1 MKNKII
7 RIAGIVYGIIPKI
20 FINFCMERL
29 KYIRGS
35 LFSQTITGEKII
47 NISQKDKH
55 VFFGYYDITPFSE
68 DDSILL
74 AMQTPFIKRSPGIRD
89 EAEIG
94 FYQVNYPERG
104 FTFLGRTSTW
114 CWQQGCR
121 LQWYGK
127 DKNQIIYNC
136 IVNGEYGFIIA
147 EVPSGRIIKKIK
159 KPLYSISEDGDWG
172 LSLNF
177 SRLQRL
183 RPGYGYGILPDN
195 SANNPRPDDDG
206 VELINLKTGE
216 SKLLFSVKDIAE
228 IKPHNSMDGA
238 NHYFNHLMINPSGSK
253 FLFFHLW
260 MKDEK
265 RHSRMFVMDKNG
277 ENIKLLNNSGSV
289 SHYNWVSDD
298 EIILYSLV
306 GDKNKYTYAIFNS
319 LSGKISYFGKNV
331 PKKDGHP
338 TLLKNGKIFIT
349 DTYPDLLSQ
358 RSLLSYD
365 IERDEAKV
373 LARFDD
379 PRNFTGEFRCD
390 LHPRISNNEKMIC
403 VDRIINGKRNISIIP
418 VDTGKL

>member
-7 RIAGIVYGIIPKI
+7 RIAGIIYEIIPKI
-20 FINFCMERL
+20 LINFCMERF

-47 NISQKDKH
+47 NIGQKDKH
-55 VFFGYYDITPFSE
+55 VFFSYYDITPFSE
-68 DDSILL
+68 NDSILL

-89 EAEIG
+89 EAEVG
-94 FYQVNYPERG
+94 FYQVNYSERG
-104 FTFLGRTSTW
+104 FTSLDRTNTW

-127 DKNQIIYNC
+127 DKKQIIYNR
-136 IVNGEYGFIIA
+136 IVDGGYGSVIA
-147 EVPSGRIIKKIK
+147 EVPSGKIIKKIK

-183 RPGYGYGILPDN
+183 RPGYGYRTLPDN
-195 SANNPRPDDDG
+195 SANNPEPNDDG

-228 IKPHNSMDGA
+228 IKPHDSMDGA
-238 NHYFNHLMINPSGSK
+238 EHYFNHLMFNPSGSK

-260 MKDEK
+260 MKFGK
-265 RHSRMFVMDKNG
+265 RHSRIFVADKNG
-277 ENIKLLNNSGSV
+277 KNITLLNNSGSV

-306 GDKNKYTYAIFNS
+306 GDKNKYMYAIFDS
-319 LSGKISYFGKNV
+319 LGGKISYLGKNV

-338 TLLKNGKIFIT
+338 TLLRNGKIFVT

-358 RSLLSYD
+358 RSLLSYN
-365 IERDEAKV
+365 IEKDETKV

-379 PRNFTGEFRCD
+379 PKIFTGEFRCD
-390 LHPRISNNEKMIC
+390 LHPRISHNEKMIC
-403 VDRIINGKRNISIIP
+403 VDRIINGKRSMSIIP
-418 VDTGKL
+418 INADKL